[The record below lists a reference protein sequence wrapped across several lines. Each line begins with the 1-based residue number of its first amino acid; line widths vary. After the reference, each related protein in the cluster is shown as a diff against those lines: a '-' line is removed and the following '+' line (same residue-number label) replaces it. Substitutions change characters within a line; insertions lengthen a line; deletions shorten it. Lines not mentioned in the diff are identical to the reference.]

1 MENKEAIAEEIAELV
16 ILDFKYLSSRP
27 LTYLFSNEENGDP
40 LMETKYT
47 TTGETLKKKVFNTIL
62 TILKENGTK

>member
-27 LTYLFSNEENGDP
+27 LTFMFSNEEEGDP
-40 LMETKYT
+40 LLEMKYT
-47 TTGETLKKKVFNTIL
+47 TTGEALKKKVFNTIL
-62 TILKENGTK
+62 TILKENETK